1 MNQADKFNACK
12 TELKPM
18 FLKAAE
24 YFEICYKQDSNDAQL
39 KQALKE
45 CYLKGGQKEK
55 ANQYR

>member
-1 MNQADKFNACK
+1 
-12 TELKPM
+12 M